1 MKNFKNIPQSPDV
14 EEVVLGILLQF
25 QNSLDEVINHLS
37 LEVFYTKRHKI
48 IFKAIRSLFN
58 KNEAIDIITVSN
70 ELKSMGNLES
80 VGGDKVLIELTQKIS
95 SSAHIDFYTRIILQ
109 KYIQR
114 ELIKSSEIIIKKSFD
129 ESADSIQLLNEAY
142 SNLNKLSELI
152 ISNKSI
158 DLKEVTIEVVEK
170 GGMLFRNEILPGVK
184 TPIRSLTEKIGGWKR
199 GQLII
204 IAARPGMGKTAFALK
219 SAWEAANNNVPVGF
233 FSLEMPAREL
243 VSRLWS
249 MGCRIDNDKFD
260 TKGLSPEEQKMI
272 LTHLHSKV
280 SFPLH
285 IEEGT
290 SLTIEKILVKAKK
303 LKKEKGIKL
312 MVVDYLQLMN
322 GNEKTREQEI
332 SKISRGLK
340 TIAIELQIPV
350 IALSQLS
357 RAVENRAGSKRPM
370 LSDLRESGA
379 IEQDADVVQFIYR
392 PEYYGL
398 SNWDDYDQES
408 CIGQAEYIIAKNRNG
423 RLVRNRMKFESKFTN
438 FTDLDD

>member
-1 MKNFKNIPQSPDV
+1 MKHLNNIPQALDV
-14 EEVVLGILLQF
+14 EEGILGTLLQF
-25 QNSLDEVINHLS
+25 QNSLDEVMIHLRP
-37 LEVFYTKRHKI
+37 EVFYKKSHGM
-48 IFKAIRSLFN
+48 IFKAIRTLFRN
-58 KNEAIDIITVSN
+58 NSPVDILTVSN
-70 ELKSMGNLES
+70 ELKSSKELEL
-80 VGGDKVLIELTQKIS
+80 VGGDEMLIELTQKIS
-95 SSAHIDFYTRIILQ
+95 SSAHVDFYTKIILQ

-114 ELIKSSEIIIKKSFD
+114 ELIKSSESIIKKSFD

-142 SNLNKLSELI
+142 SNLNRLSGLI
-152 ISNKSI
+152 LSNKSI
-158 DLKEVTIEVVEK
+158 DLKEVTIDVVEK
-170 GGMLFRNEILPGVK
+170 GGKLFRNEITPGIK
-184 TPIRSLTEKIGGWKR
+184 TPITNLTEKIGGWKK
-199 GQLII
+199 GELII

-219 SAWEAANNNVPVGF
+219 SAWEAAKNNIPVGF
-233 FSLEMPAREL
+233 FSLEMSAGEL
-243 VSRLWS
+243 VKRLWS
-249 MGCRIDNDKFD
+249 IDCRIDNDKFNRD
-260 TKGLSPEEQKMI
+260 GLSPEEQKMI
-272 LTHLHSKV
+272 LNQVHSEV

-303 LKKEKGIKL
+303 LKKEKGMKL

-357 RAVENRAGSKRPM
+357 RAVENRGGSKRPM

-408 CIGQAEYIIAKNRNG
+408 CIGEAEYIIAKNRNG
-423 RLVRNRMKFESKFTN
+423 RLVRNRMKFESRFAN
-438 FTDLDD
+438 FTHLDD